1 MNTGN
6 ALFCHCKKTSIFQI
20 GQQTANASP
29 CGGSSEYD
37 QQLNTK
43 LRKKIGCLSNLF
55 ASIFTTFQVFNGT
68 FLKSVLKNKKKTKVP
83 VRYRGTLLFFG
94 GTGTTK
100 VPTVPVPKK
109 YRGTL
114 VPRYCP
120 PMVTTNRSSAKL
132 STYKT

>member
-1 MNTGN
+1 MYYF
-6 ALFCHCKKTSIFQI
+6 AIARKRQFFKSASKL
-20 GQQTANASP
+20 QTLSP
-29 CGGSSEYD
+29 CGGSSEKD

-68 FLKSVLKNKKKTKVP
+68 FLKSVLKNFKKTKVP
-83 VRYRGTLLFFG
+83 VRYRGTLPFFG

-109 YRGTL
+109 YRGTAHL
-114 VPRYCP
+114 
-120 PMVTTNRSSAKL
+120 
-132 STYKT
+132 

>member
-20 GQQTANASP
+20 GQQTAITLSP
-29 CGGSSEYD
+29 CGGSSEQD

-68 FLKSVLKNKKKTKVP
+68 FKKFRTKKNKKTKVP
-83 VRYRGTLLFFG
+83 VQYRGTLLVFG

-100 VPTVPVPKK
+100 VPTVPIPIPKK
-109 YRGTL
+109 YCGTL

-120 PMVTTNRSSAKL
+120 PMIIDGLHVTSSRC
-132 STYKT
+132 